1 MNLEVIMLTG
11 LCATTQMGLKLTN
24 NPNFRAKKPSV
35 NPDYVCFYKK
45 YAVIH
50 GLSTAEMNSM
60 WLRIADDLNCD
71 TFYFGI
77 VEFLASFTELVKN
90 IFRIE

>member
-45 YAVIH
+45 ICR
-50 GLSTAEMNSM
+50 NS
-60 WLRIADDLNCD
+60 R
-71 TFYFGI
+71 T
-77 VEFLASFTELVKN
+77 
-90 IFRIE
+90 